1 MDYSDDYLPP
11 QPSLLDGD
19 YCSETTEE
27 WEEESV
33 PYSLRLLLEQ
43 KKNNEMKKRYFRND
57 SNKRF

>member
-43 KKNNEMKKRYFRND
+43 KKNEMKKRYLRNELTD
-57 SNKRF
+57 N

>member
-19 YCSETTEE
+19 YCEETTEE

-33 PYSLRLLLEQ
+33 PYSLRLLMEQ
-43 KKNNEMKKRYFRND
+43 KKNNEIKKRYELTN
-57 SNKRF
+57 S